1 MHTIYKYQIKPS
13 DPGIKLPLGSQVL
26 HADTQNGEFFIWA
39 LVNLDETEFV
49 EREFAVWGTGWEI
62 EEYPNVDFISTVFE
76 GPYVWHIFEIL
87 K

>member
-1 MHTIYKYQIKPS
+1 MHTIYKYQIKRIAPA
-13 DPGIKLPLGSQVL
+13 IKLPLGSQVL
-26 HADTQNGEFFIWA
+26 RAGIQNREVFIWA